1 VSGLVTW
8 LAVHTDPPPG
18 NTLEAERAEL
28 ARAGAVLEARPSRTD
43 AEVIAAVND
52 ADAVLNTIVPITAR
66 AIAAMARCRV
76 IVRSGVGVDNVD
88 VTAASQAGIVVANV
102 PDASVEEVSNHALAL
117 LLACSRK
124 IVLLDRSLRAGT
136 WSRGLFP
143 PMGTLYGQTLGL
155 VGFGRIARA
164 LAAKAQALQM
174 RVLATD
180 PLVPKAEVRRALVE
194 PVDLEQLLAE
204 SDFVSVHAPLLE
216 GTRHLIGAAQ
226 LRTMK
231 SSAYL
236 INTARGPL
244 IDQVALVEAL
254 QSGVIAGAGLDVFE
268 QEPLAADDPLLQL
281 PTVVVTP
288 HAAAYSDS
296 GIRELRRRTGEAAAD
311 VLRGVW
317 PRGVANPD
325 VTPRFGSLSPPGTGP
340 E

>member
-1 VSGLVTW
+1 
-8 LAVHTDPPPG
+8 VHTDPPPG

-28 ARAGAVLEARPSRTD
+28 ALAGATLEARPSRSD
-43 AEVIAAVND
+43 DEVVAAVGE
-52 ADAVLNTIVPITAR
+52 ADAVLNTVVPISAR
-66 AIAAMARCRV
+66 AIAAMTRCRV

-88 VTAASQAGIVVANV
+88 VAAASLAGIVVANV

-124 IVLLDRSLRAGT
+124 IALLDRSLRAGT
-136 WSRGLFP
+136 WSRALFP

-164 LAAKAQALQM
+164 LASKAQALQL
-174 RVLATD
+174 RVLAAD
-180 PLVPKAEVRRALVE
+180 PLVSELDVRAAGAE
-194 PVDLEQLLAE
+194 PVDLDRLLAE
-204 SDFVSVHAPLLE
+204 SDFVSLHAPLLPQ
-216 GTRHLIGAAQ
+216 TRYLIGVAQ
-226 LRTMK
+226 LQLMK
-231 SSAYL
+231 PSAYL

-244 IDQVALVEAL
+244 IDQPALVQAL

-268 QEPLAADDPLLQL
+268 QEPLPADDPLLQL
-281 PTVVVTP
+281 PNVVLTP
-288 HAAAYSDS
+288 HAAAYSDA

-325 VTPRFGSLSPPGTGP
+325 VTPRFPLSQRP
-340 E
+340 